1 MRFLHTSDWQL
12 GMTRHFLGPQAQA
25 DFASARLDAVRRMAS
40 LAAAEGCACC
50 VVAGDVF
57 ESNQVDRQT
66 VARALEALG
75 AFGVP
80 VLLLPG
86 NHDAWNAASIYRS
99 AAFTAHCPPHVRVL
113 ATSVPVPIGD
123 GSVEVVGA
131 PWTSKEPT
139 GDLVGALV
147 STLSPA
153 EGVRRVVVGHG
164 QIREGHP
171 TPEDPTLI
179 SLARLEE
186 ALADGRIAYV
196 ALGDRHSLTEHGT
209 SGRVW
214 HSGTPVQTDYDE
226 VAPNHALVVDLTG
239 GGGLGGGGG
248 VGAGGGLGGGGV
260 SAVDAGGGGV
270 RVVPHRV
277 SSWSF
282 VRRTWQLDGR
292 VDLDQLGEWLE
303 GLPAKHETVVKV
315 ALVGS
320 LSFSEMH
327 QLDELLERYA
337 GVFAALETWERHSE
351 LVGYADDA
359 DLATLDLSG
368 YAKRAADRLGE
379 LAASGTQEARTA
391 ADALRLLYRLVET
404 RTVGT
409 RPVGT
414 VGTRPVESRPLRAGF
429 AEPRPVRKP

>member
-1 MRFLHTSDWQL
+1 MPGGIVEDGRASTLRILHTSDWQL

-25 DFASARLDAVRRMAS
+25 DFASARLDAVRRMAA
-40 LAAAEGCACC
+40 LAEAEGCACC

-86 NHDAWNAASIYRS
+86 NHDAWNVASIYRS
-99 AAFTAHCPPHVRVL
+99 AAFAAHCPPHVRVL

-131 PWTSKEPT
+131 PWTSKEPV
-139 GDLVGALV
+139 GDLVGAVV
-147 STLSPA
+147 SALCPA
-153 EGVRRVVVGHG
+153 EDVRRVVVGHG

-171 TPEDPTLI
+171 TPQDPALI

-186 ALADGRIAYV
+186 ALSDGRIAYV

-209 SGRVW
+209 TGRVW

-226 VAPNHALVVDLTG
+226 VAPNHALVVDLTVG
-239 GGGLGGGGG
+239 GGS
-248 VGAGGGLGGGGV
+248 AGGV
-260 SAVDAGGGGV
+260 S
-270 RVVPHRV
+270 VVPHRV
-277 SSWSF
+277 STWSF

-292 VDLDQLGEWLE
+292 ADLDQLGEWLE

-327 QLDELLERYA
+327 LLDEMLEHYA
-337 GVFAALETWERHSE
+337 AVFAALETWERHSE

-359 DLATLDLSG
+359 DLAALDLSG
-368 YAKRAADRLGE
+368 YAKRAADRLAQ

-409 RPVGT
+409 GPA
-414 VGTRPVESRPLRAGF
+414 ESRRVG
-429 AEPRPVRKP
+429 KP

>member
-25 DFASARLDAVRRMAS
+25 DFASARLDAVRRMAA

-86 NHDAWNAASIYRS
+86 NHDAWNVASIYRS
-99 AAFTAHCPPHVRVL
+99 AAFAAHCPPHVRIL

-131 PWTSKEPT
+131 PWTSKEPA

-147 STLSPA
+147 STLPPA

-209 SGRVW
+209 NGRVW

-239 GGGLGGGGG
+239 GGAG
-248 VGAGGGLGGGGV
+248 GGGLGGEAGGP
-260 SAVDAGGGGV
+260 SGGGV

-277 SSWSF
+277 STWSF
-282 VRRTWQLDGR
+282 VRRTWQLEGR
-292 VDLDQLGEWLE
+292 ADLDQLGEWLE

-327 QLDELLERYA
+327 QLDELLEHYA
-337 GVFAALETWERHSE
+337 AVFAALETWERRSE

-359 DLATLDLSG
+359 DLAALDLSG

-379 LAASGTQEARTA
+379 LAASGTEEARTA

-409 RPVGT
+409 VVTGPVEEPGT
-414 VGTRPVESRPLRAGF
+414 VGTGPVESRPMG
-429 AEPRPVRKP
+429 RP